1 MRCKEIEN
9 LLSGYLEGS
18 LDPTDRE
25 KVRQHLAECA
35 DCRLRLQE
43 VENTLQLLSED
54 PIPEADESFWTGFV
68 PQVRSRI
75 DSDERPGPAVFPKP
89 RFVLGFLSAVV
100 VVALSLFL
108 LNADHKKTIQLPT
121 DLSSQNILSE
131 YEASAYTSRLADIL
145 SSQDDESLAIQ
156 VFLSSSGDEELQSI
170 ETTLGEDYLN
180 QRSLSSILR
189 ELSDQEL
196 RQIEKTVEILRV
208 SDLL

>member
-25 KVRQHLAECA
+25 RVRQHLAECA
-35 DCRLRLQE
+35 DCRLGVQDI
-43 VENTLQLLSED
+43 ENALQLLSKE
-54 PIPEADESFWTGFV
+54 PVPEAGESFWTNFL

-75 DSDERPGPAVFPKP
+75 DSEERAGLAVFPKP

-108 LNADHKKTIQLPT
+108 FNADHKKMVQPST
-121 DLSSQNILSE
+121 DLSSESILSE
-131 YEASAYTSRLADIL
+131 YEASPYMNGLADIL
-145 SSQDDESLAIQ
+145 SSQGDESLVIE
-156 VFLSSSGDEELQSI
+156 VFLSGSGEEELESTERI
-170 ETTLGEDYLN
+170 LEEDYLS
-180 QRSLSSILR
+180 QRSLISILR
-189 ELSDQEL
+189 ELSDEEL
-196 RQIEKTVEILRV
+196 RQIEESVKALQV